1 MPIIKTME
9 FHMDSCIRGYYV
21 YEEVWTAMFGEHLHT
36 EREYGDI
43 VDRYAVAIT
52 L

>member
-1 MPIIKTME
+1 ME
-9 FHMDSCIRGYYV
+9 FCTDSCIRGYYV
-21 YEEVWTAMFGEHLHT
+21 YEEVWTAIFGEQLHT